1 MIMMSPFAHERR
13 SRYYQSMTQ
22 QTSKLTIVSAQMNPV
37 VGAIETN
44 LDQARVAVLWARSYK
59 ADILVLGELY
69 ILGYPP
75 EDLVRKPAAVK
86 DCMDAVKAL
95 ALDTA
100 GGDMAIIVGT
110 PWLSADQKLH
120 NGVAVLADGKVQ
132 DVRFKHELPNYAVFD
147 EKRVFDQGPLPS
159 PVIVK
164 GVAIGLPVCEDI
176 WFEAVTRNLKAMG
189 AQMLIVPNG
198 SPYRRPVREERL
210 ACARARVEETGLPL
224 IYVNQVGGQ
233 DELCFDGGSFALS
246 HRGEIVQSL
255 PNFTEDLAVSR
266 WEKQGD
272 NWICVEAKK
281 VEQLVGLPADYAAM
295 VLALRDYVD
304 KNKFPGVL
312 LGLSGGIDS
321 GLSAAVAADALG
333 PERVRCVMMPS
344 RYTSQDSLDDAADN
358 AKRLGVPYDIIPI
371 EPAVEAFGAMLEPI
385 FKDTKPGIAEEN
397 VQSRTR
403 AVVLMALSN
412 KLGHMVLTTGN
423 KSEMAVGYATLYG
436 DMCGGYNALK
446 DLYKMEVYALA
457 AWRNAN
463 TSAVG
468 LGCAGEVI
476 PQRIIDK
483 APSAE
488 LRENQ
493 KDQDSLPPYPALDDM
508 LHAFVEEE
516 QEIEAVVARG
526 HDLETVQRIQN
537 LLYVAEYK
545 RRQAPPGVKIGTRN
559 FGRDRRYPITNRYR
573 DKI

>member
-1 MIMMSPFAHERR
+1 
-13 SRYYQSMTQ
+13 MTEA
-22 QTSKLTIVSAQMNPV
+22 TTKLTIVSAQMNPI
-37 VGAIETN
+37 VGAIEAN
-44 LDQARVAVLWARSYK
+44 LDQARVAMLWARSYK

-75 EDLVRKPAAVK
+75 EDLVRKPAAVQ
-86 DCMDAVKAL
+86 DCMAAVETL
-95 ALDTA
+95 ALDTKA
-100 GGDMAIIVGT
+100 GDMAIIVGT
-110 PWLSADQKLH
+110 PWQNKDGLFNA
-120 NGVAVLADGKVQ
+120 VAVLANGVVA

-147 EKRVFDQGPLPS
+147 EKRVFDAGPIPR
-159 PVIVK
+159 PVSIK
-164 GVAIGLPVCEDI
+164 GVSIGLPICEDI
-176 WFEAVTRNLKAMG
+176 WFDRVTTGLKAAG
-189 AQMLIVPNG
+189 AELLIVPNG
-198 SPYRRPVREERL
+198 SPYRRPVRDERL
-210 ACARARVEETGLPL
+210 ACARARVAEAGLPL

-246 HRGEIVQSL
+246 ANGEIVQSL

-266 WEKQGD
+266 WAKSDGT
-272 NWICVEAKK
+272 WVCVEAKI

-344 RYTSQDSLDDAADN
+344 RFTSQDSLDDAADN
-358 AKRLGVPYDIIPI
+358 ANRLGVPYEIMSI
-371 EPAVEAFGAMLEPI
+371 EPAVEAFGAMLAPAFEG
-385 FKDTKPGIAEEN
+385 TKPGIAEEN
-397 VQSRTR
+397 IQSRTR
-403 AVVLMALSN
+403 AVILMALSN
-412 KLGHMVLTTGN
+412 KHGHMVLTTGN

-457 AWRNAN
+457 AWRNN
-463 TSAVG
+463 HVSTIG
-468 LGCAGEVI
+468 LGPAGEVI

-516 QEIEAVVARG
+516 EEIEDVVARG

>member
-1 MIMMSPFAHERR
+1 
-13 SRYYQSMTQ
+13 MTTS
-22 QTSKLTIVSAQMNPV
+22 QTSLTIVTAQMNPI
-37 VGAIETN
+37 VGAIGHN
-44 LDQARVAVLWARSYK
+44 LEQARIAVLWARSHK

-86 DCMDAVKAL
+86 DCMEAVASL
-95 ALDTA
+95 ALDTK
-100 GGDMAIIVGT
+100 GGDIALIVGT
-110 PWLSADQKLH
+110 PWRTEAGLFNA
-120 NGVAVLADGKVQ
+120 VAVLADGVVA

-147 EKRVFDQGPLPS
+147 EKRVFDAGPLPV
-159 PVIVK
+159 PVIIK
-164 GVAIGLPVCEDI
+164 GVSIGLPICEDI
-176 WFEAVTRNLKAMG
+176 WFNRVTSALKISG
-189 AQMLIVPNG
+189 AEMLIVPNG
-198 SPYRRPVREERL
+198 SPYRRPVREQRL
-210 ACARARVEETGLPL
+210 ACARARVAETGLPM

-246 HRGEIVQSL
+246 ASGDIVQSL
-255 PNFTEDLAVSR
+255 GNFVEDLSVAH
-266 WEKQGD
+266 WEKQNGT
-272 NWICVEAKK
+272 WVCIEAK
-281 VEQLVGLPADYAAM
+281 VGQQWVGLPADYAAM
-295 VLALRDYVD
+295 VLALRDYVT
-304 KNKFPGVL
+304 KNNFPGVL

-321 GLSAAVAADALG
+321 GLSAAVATDALG
-333 PERVRCVMMPS
+333 ADRVRCVMMPS
-344 RYTSQDSLDDAADN
+344 QYTSHDSLDDAADN
-358 AKRLGVPYDIIPI
+358 AKRLGVSYDIIAI
-371 EPAVEAFGAMLEPI
+371 EPAVAAFNSMLAPI
-385 FKDTKPGIAEEN
+385 FQNTQSGVAEEN
-397 VQSRTR
+397 IQSRTR
-403 AVVLMALSN
+403 AVILMALSN

-446 DLYKMEVYALA
+446 DLYKMEVYALS
-457 AWRNAN
+457 AWRNNN
-463 TSAVG
+463 TSAIG
-468 LGCAGEVI
+468 LGPAGEVI

-493 KDQDSLPPYPALDDM
+493 TDQDSLPPYPALDDM

-516 QEIEAVVARG
+516 EEIEDVVARG
-526 HDLETVQRIQN
+526 HDLATVQRIQN

>member
-1 MIMMSPFAHERR
+1 
-13 SRYYQSMTQ
+13 MTQ
-22 QTSKLTIVSAQMNPV
+22 ANSSLTIVSAQMNPV
-37 VGAIETN
+37 VGAIDAN

-86 DCMDAVKAL
+86 DCMDAITTL
-95 ALDTA
+95 ALDTKA
-100 GGDMAIIVGT
+100 GDMAIIVGT
-110 PWLSADQKLH
+110 PWQSEAGLFNA
-120 NGVAVLADGKVQ
+120 VAVLANGVVQ

-147 EKRVFDQGPLPS
+147 EKRVFDAGPIPA
-159 PVIVK
+159 PVIIKGVSI
-164 GVAIGLPVCEDI
+164 GVAICEDI
-176 WFEAVTRNLKAMG
+176 WFDRVTRGLKDSG
-189 AQMLIVPNG
+189 AELLIVPNG

-210 ACARARVEETGLPL
+210 ACARARVAETGLPL

-246 HRGEIVQSL
+246 ATGDIVQSL
-255 PNFTEDLAVSR
+255 PNFTEDLAVAR
-266 WEKQGD
+266 WEKQDGT
-272 NWICVEAKK
+272 WVCVEAEIKG
-281 VEQLVGLPADYAAM
+281 QMVGLAADYAAM

-304 KNKFPGVL
+304 KNRFPGVL

-321 GLSAAVAADALG
+321 GLSAAVATDALG
-333 PERVRCVMMPS
+333 PDRVRCVMMPS
-344 RYTSQDSLDDAADN
+344 RYTSRDSLDDAADN
-358 AKRLGVPYDIIPI
+358 AKRLGVPYDVIPI
-371 EPAVEAFGAMLEPI
+371 EPAVEAFGGMLTP
-385 FKDTKPGIAEEN
+385 FFAGTTPGIAEEN
-397 VQSRTR
+397 IQSRTR
-403 AVVLMALSN
+403 AVILMALSN

-446 DLYKMEVYALA
+446 DLYKMEVYALS
-457 AWRNAN
+457 AWRNAH
-463 TSAVG
+463 TSAIG
-468 LGCAGEVI
+468 LGPSGEVI

-493 KDQDSLPPYPALDDM
+493 TDQDSLPPYPALDDM
-508 LHAFVEEE
+508 LRAFVEDEE
-516 QEIEAVVARG
+516 EIEDVVARG
-526 HDLETVQRIQN
+526 HDRATVQRIQN

-559 FGRDRRYPITNRYR
+559 FGRDRRYPITNKYR
-573 DKI
+573 DKL

>member
-1 MIMMSPFAHERR
+1 
-13 SRYYQSMTQ
+13 MTSS
-22 QTSKLTIVSAQMNPV
+22 TAKSSTKLTIVSAQMNPI
-37 VGAIETN
+37 VGAIDHN
-44 LDQARVAVLWARSYK
+44 LEQARIAVLWARSYK

-86 DCMDAVKAL
+86 DCMDAIATL
-95 ALDTA
+95 ALDTKD
-100 GGDMAIIVGT
+100 GDMAIIVGT
-110 PWLSADQKLH
+110 PWRTDDHELCNS
-120 NGVAVLADGKVQ
+120 VAVLAGGKVVA
-132 DVRFKHELPNYAVFD
+132 VRHKFELPNYAVFD
-147 EKRVFDQGPLPS
+147 EKRVFDAGPRPD
-159 PVIVK
+159 PVVIK
-164 GVAIGLPVCEDI
+164 GVSIGLPICEDI
-176 WFEAVTRNLKAMG
+176 WFARVTGWLKSEG
-189 AQMLIVPNG
+189 AEMLIVPNG
-198 SPYRRPVREERL
+198 SPYRRGVREERL
-210 ACARARVEETGLPL
+210 ARARERVAETDLPL

-246 HRGEIVQSL
+246 STGEIVQSL
-255 PNFTEDLAVSR
+255 PNFTEDMSVST
-266 WEKQGD
+266 WEKTND
-272 NWICVEAKK
+272 TWVCVGAK
-281 VEQLVGLPADYAAM
+281 VEEQLVGLAADYAAM

-333 PERVRCVMMPS
+333 PDRVRCVMMPS

-358 AKRLGVPYDIIPI
+358 AKRLGVPYDIVAI
-371 EPAVEAFGAMLEPI
+371 EPAVEAFGTMLAPLFEG
-385 FKDTKPGIAEEN
+385 TTPGITEEN
-397 VQSRTR
+397 IQSRTR
-403 AVVLMALSN
+403 AVILMALSN

-446 DLYKMEVYALA
+446 DLYKMEVYALS

-463 TSAVG
+463 VSTIG
-468 LGCAGEVI
+468 LGPSGEVI

-493 KDQDSLPPYPALDDM
+493 TDQDSLPPYPALDDM

-516 QEIEAVVARG
+516 EEIEDVVARG
-526 HDLETVQRIQN
+526 HDVATVQRIQN

>member
-1 MIMMSPFAHERR
+1 
-13 SRYYQSMTQ
+13 MTQ
-22 QTSKLTIVSAQMNPV
+22 AATHLTIVSAQMNPI
-37 VGAIETN
+37 VGAIEHN
-44 LDQARVAVLWARSYK
+44 LDQARVAMLWARSHK

-86 DCMDAVKAL
+86 DCMDAVTTL
-95 ALDTA
+95 ARDTNA
-100 GGDMAIIVGT
+100 GDMVILVGT
-110 PWLSADQKLH
+110 PWQTQEGLFNA
-120 NGVAVLADGKVQ
+120 VAVLANGVVSE
-132 DVRFKHELPNYAVFD
+132 VRFKHELPNYAVFD
-147 EKRVFDQGPLPS
+147 EKRVFDAGPIPE
-159 PVIVK
+159 PVSIK
-164 GVAIGLPVCEDI
+164 GVKIGLPICEDI
-176 WFEAVTRNLKAMG
+176 WFDRVTAGLKAAG
-189 AQMLIVPNG
+189 AEMFIVPNG
-198 SPYRRPVREERL
+198 SPYRRPVRDERL
-210 ACARARVEETGLPL
+210 ACARARVAETGLPL

-246 HRGEIVQSL
+246 ANGSLVQSL

-266 WEKQGD
+266 WEKQSET
-272 NWICVEAKK
+272 WVCTQATLS
-281 VEQLVGLPADYAAM
+281 EQMVGLPADYAAM

-321 GLSAAVAADALG
+321 GLSAAVATDALG
-333 PERVRCVMMPS
+333 AERVRCVMMPS
-344 RYTSQDSLDDAADN
+344 RYTSADSLDDAAEN
-358 AKRLGVPYDIIPI
+358 AKRLGVPYEIISI
-371 EPAVEAFGAMLEPI
+371 EPAVGAFSQMLAPA
-385 FKDTKPGIAEEN
+385 FADTQPGIAEEN
-397 VQSRTR
+397 IQSRTR
-403 AVVLMALSN
+403 AVILMALSN
-412 KLGHMVLTTGN
+412 KFGHMVLTTGN

-463 TSAVG
+463 TSTIG
-468 LGCAGEVI
+468 LGPAGEMI

-493 KDQDSLPPYPALDDM
+493 RDQDSLPPYPALDDM

-516 QEIEAVVARG
+516 EEIEDVVARG
-526 HDLETVQRIQN
+526 HDLATVQRIQN

-573 DKI
+573 DKL

>member
-1 MIMMSPFAHERR
+1 MAWRAIIKVMATPT
-13 SRYYQSMTQ
+13 TQ
-22 QTSKLTIVSAQMNPV
+22 LTIVSAQMNPV
-37 VGAIETN
+37 VGAIDAN
-44 LDQARVAVLWARSYK
+44 LDQARLAILWARSYK

-86 DCMDAVKAL
+86 DCMDAIKTL
-95 ALDTA
+95 ALDTKA
-100 GGDMAIIVGT
+100 GDMAIIVGT
-110 PWLSADQKLH
+110 PWRTDAGLFNA
-120 NGVAVLADGKVQ
+120 VAVLSDGVVAE
-132 DVRFKHELPNYAVFD
+132 VRFKHELPNYAVFD
-147 EKRVFDQGPLPS
+147 EKRVFDAGPIPS
-159 PVIVK
+159 PVTIK
-164 GVAIGLPVCEDI
+164 GVKIGLPICEDI
-176 WFEAVTRNLKAMG
+176 WFDRVTAGLKSAG
-189 AQMLIVPNG
+189 AELLIVPNG

-210 ACARARVEETGLPL
+210 ACARARVAETGVPM

-246 HRGEIVQSL
+246 HTGEMVQSL
-255 PNFTEDLAVSR
+255 PNFTEDLSVSR
-266 WEKQGD
+266 WKKKGN
-272 NWICVEAKK
+272 NWVCVEAKMA
-281 VEQLVGLPADYAAM
+281 EQMVGLAADYAAM

-321 GLSAAVAADALG
+321 GLSAAVSADALG
-333 PERVRCVMMPS
+333 PDRVRCVMMPS

-358 AKRLGVPYDIIPI
+358 AKRLGVPYDIVAI
-371 EPAVEAFGAMLEPI
+371 EPAVEAFGTMLGPLFEG
-385 FKDTKPGIAEEN
+385 TTPGVAEEN
-397 VQSRTR
+397 IQSRTR
-403 AVVLMALSN
+403 AVILMALSN

-446 DLYKMEVYALA
+446 DLYKMEVYALS
-457 AWRNAN
+457 AWRNTN
-463 TSAVG
+463 TSAIG
-468 LGCAGEVI
+468 LGPKGEVI

-493 KDQDSLPPYPALDDM
+493 TDQDSLPPYPALDDM

-516 QEIEAVVARG
+516 EEIEDVVSRG
-526 HDLETVQRIQN
+526 HDLATVQRIQN

-573 DKI
+573 DKV

>member
-1 MIMMSPFAHERR
+1 
-13 SRYYQSMTQ
+13 MTEI
-22 QTSKLTIVSAQMNPV
+22 TNKLTIVSAQMNPI

-59 ADILVLGELY
+59 ADVLVLPELY
-69 ILGYPP
+69 VLGYPP

-86 DCMDAVKAL
+86 DCMEAIATL
-95 ALDTA
+95 ALDTKA
-100 GGDMAIIVGT
+100 GDMAIIVGT
-110 PWLSADQKLH
+110 PWQSEAGLFNA
-120 NGVAVLADGKVQ
+120 VAVLANGAVA

-147 EKRVFDQGPLPS
+147 EKRVFDAGPIPS
-159 PVIVK
+159 PVTIK
-164 GVAIGLPVCEDI
+164 GVKIGLPICEDI
-176 WFEAVTRNLKAMG
+176 WFDRVTTGLKAAG
-189 AQMLIVPNG
+189 AEMLIVPNG

-210 ACARARVEETGLPL
+210 ACARARVAETGLPL
-224 IYVNQVGGQ
+224 IYVNQIGGQ

-246 HRGEIVQSL
+246 ATGEIVQSL
-255 PNFTEDLAVSR
+255 PNFTEDLSVAR
-266 WEKQGD
+266 WEKAQDGA
-272 NWICVEAKK
+272 WVCVEAK
-281 VEQLVGLPADYAAM
+281 VAEQMVGLPADYAAM

-321 GLSAAVAADALG
+321 GLSAAVATDALG
-333 PERVRCVMMPS
+333 AERVRCVMMPS
-344 RYTSQDSLDDAADN
+344 RYTSRDSLDDAADN
-358 AKRLGVPYDIIPI
+358 AKRLGVPYDIVAI
-371 EPAVEAFGAMLEPI
+371 EPAVEAFGAMLEPV
-385 FKDTKPGIAEEN
+385 FKGTTPGVAEEN
-397 VQSRTR
+397 IQSRTR
-403 AVVLMALSN
+403 AVILMALSN

-446 DLYKMEVYALA
+446 DLYKMEVYALSE
-457 AWRNAN
+457 WRNAN
-463 TSAVG
+463 VIAIG
-468 LGCAGEVI
+468 LGPTGEVI

-493 KDQDSLPPYPALDDM
+493 TDQDSLPPYPALDDM

-516 QEIEAVVARG
+516 EEIEDVIARG
-526 HDLETVQRIQN
+526 HDPATVQRIQN

>member
-1 MIMMSPFAHERR
+1 
-13 SRYYQSMTQ
+13 MTAP
-22 QTSKLTIVSAQMNPV
+22 THKLTIVSAQMNPV
-37 VGAIETN
+37 VGAIESN
-44 LDQARVAVLWARSYK
+44 LDQARIAVLWARSYK

-86 DCMDAVKAL
+86 DCMDAIAIL
-95 ALDTA
+95 ALDTK

-110 PWLSADQKLH
+110 PWQTEAGLFNA
-120 NGVAVLADGKVQ
+120 VAVLANGVVEN
-132 DVRFKHELPNYAVFD
+132 VRFKHELPNYAVFD
-147 EKRVFDQGPLPS
+147 EKRVFDIGPIPA
-159 PVIVK
+159 PVMIK
-164 GVAIGLPVCEDI
+164 GVSIGLPICEDI
-176 WFEAVTRNLKAMG
+176 WFDRVTSGLKASG
-189 AQMLIVPNG
+189 AEMLIVPNG

-210 ACARARVEETGLPL
+210 ACARARVAETGLPM

-246 HRGEIVQSL
+246 SKGEIVQSL
-255 PNFTEDLAVSR
+255 PNFTEDMSVSR
-266 WEKQGD
+266 WEKTDGT
-272 NWICVEAKK
+272 WVCVSAK
-281 VEQLVGLPADYAAM
+281 VADQMVGLAADYAAM

-333 PERVRCVMMPS
+333 SDRVRCVMMPS

-358 AKRLGVPYDIIPI
+358 AKRLGVPYDIIAI
-371 EPAVEAFGAMLEPI
+371 EPAVEAFGAMLEPM
-385 FKDTKPGIAEEN
+385 FKGTTPGIAEEN
-397 VQSRTR
+397 IQSRTR
-403 AVVLMALSN
+403 AVILMALSN

-446 DLYKMEVYALA
+446 DLYKMEVYALS

-463 TSAVG
+463 TSAIG
-468 LGCAGEVI
+468 LGPSGEVI

-493 KDQDSLPPYPALDDM
+493 KDQDSLPPYSALDDM
-508 LHAFVEEE
+508 LRAFVEEE
-516 QEIEAVVARG
+516 EEIEDVVARG
-526 HDLETVQRIQN
+526 HDMAIVQRIQN

-559 FGRDRRYPITNRYR
+559 FGRDRRYPITNKYR
-573 DKI
+573 DKV

>member
-1 MIMMSPFAHERR
+1 
-13 SRYYQSMTQ
+13 MTKPA
-22 QTSKLTIVSAQMNPV
+22 TKLTIVSAQMNPI
-37 VGAIETN
+37 VGAIDAN
-44 LDQARVAVLWARSYK
+44 LDQARVAILWARSYK
-59 ADILVLGELY
+59 ADILVLPELY

-86 DCMDAVKAL
+86 DCMEAITIL
-95 ALDTA
+95 AQDTTA
-100 GGDMAIIVGT
+100 GDMVIIVGT
-110 PWLSADQKLH
+110 PWQEGEYLY
-120 NGVAVLADGKVQ
+120 NGVAVLAEGKVEQ
-132 DVRFKHELPNYAVFD
+132 VRYKHELPNYAVFD
-147 EKRVFDQGPLPS
+147 EKRVFDAGLIPT
-159 PVIVK
+159 PVTIK
-164 GVAIGLPVCEDI
+164 GVSIGLPICEDV
-176 WFEAVTRNLKAMG
+176 WFDRVTTGLKAAG
-189 AQMLIVPNG
+189 AQILIVPNG
-198 SPYRRPVREERL
+198 SPYRRPVSEERL
-210 ACARARVEETGLPL
+210 ACARARVAETGLPL

-246 HRGEIVQSL
+246 SKGELVQSL
-255 PNFTEDLAVSR
+255 PNFTEDLSVSR
-266 WEKQGD
+266 WEVASDGTWQ
-272 NWICVEAKK
+272 CVEAK
-281 VEQLVGLPADYAAM
+281 VTEQMVGLAADYAAM

-321 GLSAAVAADALG
+321 GLSAAIAADALG
-333 PERVRCVMMPS
+333 PQRVRCVMMPS

-371 EPAVEAFGAMLEPI
+371 EPAVEAFGTML
-385 FKDTKPGIAEEN
+385 KPLFEGTTSGVAEEN
-397 VQSRTR
+397 IQSRTR
-403 AVVLMALSN
+403 AVILMALSN

-446 DLYKMEVYALA
+446 DLYKMEVYALS

-463 TSAVG
+463 QSAIG
-468 LGCAGEVI
+468 LGPAGEVI

-493 KDQDSLPPYPALDDM
+493 TDQDSLPPYPALDDM

-516 QEIEAVVARG
+516 EEIEDVVARG
-526 HDLETVQRIQN
+526 HDLATVQRIQN

-573 DKI
+573 DKV

>member
-1 MIMMSPFAHERR
+1 
-13 SRYYQSMTQ
+13 MTQ
-22 QTSKLTIVSAQMNPV
+22 IATTLTIVSAQMNPV
-37 VGAIETN
+37 VGAIAEN

-59 ADILVLGELY
+59 ADILVLPELY

-86 DCMDAVKAL
+86 DCMDAVTIL
-95 ALDTA
+95 AADTNA
-100 GGDMAIIVGT
+100 GDMTILVGT
-110 PWLSADQKLH
+110 PWRSEAGLFNA
-120 NGVAVLADGKVQ
+120 VAVLADGKVT

-147 EKRVFDQGPLPS
+147 EKRVFDAGPIPQ
-159 PVIVK
+159 PVTIK
-164 GVAIGLPVCEDI
+164 GVKIGLPICEDI
-176 WFEAVTRNLKAMG
+176 WFDRVTAGLKAAG
-189 AQMLIVPNG
+189 AELLIVPNG
-198 SPYRRPVREERL
+198 SPYRRPVRAERL
-210 ACARARVEETGLPL
+210 MCAKVRVAETGLPL

-233 DELCFDGGSFALS
+233 DELCFDGGSFGLS
-246 HRGEIVQSL
+246 HTGEVVQSL
-255 PNFTEDLAVSR
+255 PNFTEDLSVSR
-266 WEKQGD
+266 WEKSEGAWQ
-272 NWICVEAKK
+272 CVEAKK
-281 VEQLVGLPADYAAM
+281 TEQMVGLPADYAAM

-333 PERVRCVMMPS
+333 PDRVRCVMMPS
-344 RYTSQDSLDDAADN
+344 RYTSQSSLDDAADN
-358 AKRLGVPYDIIPI
+358 AKRLGVPYDVVPI
-371 EPAVEAFGAMLEPI
+371 EPAVEAFGAMLEPM
-385 FKDTKPGIAEEN
+385 FKGTQPGVAEEN
-397 VQSRTR
+397 IQSRTR
-403 AVVLMALSN
+403 AVILMALSN

-446 DLYKMEVYALA
+446 DLYKMEVYALS

-463 TSAVG
+463 VSAIG
-468 LGCAGEVI
+468 LGLSGEVI

-493 KDQDSLPPYPALDDM
+493 TDQDSLPPYPALDDM
-508 LHAFVEEE
+508 LHAFVEQEE
-516 QEIEAVVARG
+516 EIEDVVARG
-526 HDLETVQRIQN
+526 HDPATVQRIQN

-573 DKI
+573 DKL

>member
-1 MIMMSPFAHERR
+1 
-13 SRYYQSMTQ
+13 MT
-22 QTSKLTIVSAQMNPV
+22 TPTKKLTIVSAQMNPI
-37 VGAIETN
+37 VGAIEEN
-44 LDQARVAVLWARSYK
+44 LDQARVAILWARSYK

-86 DCMDAVKAL
+86 DCMEAIAVLAQDTKA
-95 ALDTA
+95 
-100 GGDMAIIVGT
+100 GDMEVLVGT
-110 PWLSADQKLH
+110 PWQNEAGLFNA
-120 NGVAVLADGKVQ
+120 VALLANGKVA

-147 EKRVFDQGPLPS
+147 EKRVFDAGPIPT
-159 PVIVK
+159 PVTIK
-164 GVAIGLPVCEDI
+164 GVPIGVPICEDI
-176 WFEAVTRNLKAMG
+176 WFDRVTEGLKAGG
-189 AQMLIVPNG
+189 AELLIVPNG
-198 SPYRRPVREERL
+198 SPYRRPVRDERL
-210 ACARARVEETGLPL
+210 ACARARVAETGLPL

-246 HRGEIVQSL
+246 HSGEIVQSL
-255 PNFTEDLAVSR
+255 PNFTEDLSVSR
-266 WEKQGD
+266 WEKSAAGWQ
-272 NWICVEAKK
+272 CVEAKISD
-281 VEQLVGLPADYAAM
+281 QMIGLSADYAAM

-333 PERVRCVMMPS
+333 PDRVRCVMMPS

-358 AKRLGVPYDIIPI
+358 ASRLGTPYDIVPI
-371 EPAVEAFGAMLEPI
+371 EPAVEAFGTMLAPL
-385 FKDTKPGIAEEN
+385 FAGTQPGIAEEN
-397 VQSRTR
+397 IQSRTR
-403 AVVLMALSN
+403 AVILMALSN

-457 AWRNAN
+457 AWRNQHV
-463 TSAVG
+463 SAIG
-468 LGCAGEVI
+468 LGPAGEVI
-476 PQRIIDK
+476 PRRIIDK

-508 LHAFVEEE
+508 LHAFVEDEE
-516 QEIEAVVARG
+516 EIEDVVARG
-526 HDLETVQRIQN
+526 HDVATVQRIQN

-573 DKI
+573 DKV

>member
-1 MIMMSPFAHERR
+1 
-13 SRYYQSMTQ
+13 MT
-22 QTSKLTIVSAQMNPV
+22 TPATKLTIVSAQMNPI
-37 VGAIETN
+37 VGAIDAN
-44 LDQARVAVLWARSYK
+44 LDQARVAILWARSYK
-59 ADILVLGELY
+59 ADILVLPELY

-86 DCMDAVKAL
+86 DCMEAITTL
-95 ALDTA
+95 ARDTA
-100 GGDMAIIVGT
+100 AGDMVIIVGT
-110 PWLSADQKLH
+110 PWQDGDHLY
-120 NGVAVLADGKVQ
+120 NGVAVLADGKVA
-132 DVRFKHELPNYAVFD
+132 DVRYKHELPNYAVFD
-147 EKRVFDQGPLPS
+147 EKRVFDAGPIPS
-159 PVIVK
+159 PVTVK
-164 GVAIGLPVCEDI
+164 GVSIGLPICEDI
-176 WFEAVTRNLKAMG
+176 WFDRVTAGLEAAG
-189 AQMLIVPNG
+189 AQILIVPNG
-198 SPYRRPVREERL
+198 SPYRRPVGEERL
-210 ACARARVEETGLPL
+210 ACARARVAETSLPL

-246 HRGEIVQSL
+246 SRGEIVQSL
-255 PNFTEDLAVSR
+255 PNFTEDLSVSR
-266 WEKQGD
+266 WEVASDGT
-272 NWICVEAKK
+272 WHSVEAKIT
-281 VEQLVGLPADYAAM
+281 EQMVGLAADYAAM

-321 GLSAAVAADALG
+321 GLSAAIAADALG
-333 PERVRCVMMPS
+333 PQRVRCVMMPS

-358 AKRLGVPYDIIPI
+358 AKRLGVPYDIIAI
-371 EPAVEAFGAMLEPI
+371 EPAVEAFGTML
-385 FKDTKPGIAEEN
+385 KPLFEGTTSGVAEEN
-397 VQSRTR
+397 IQSRTR
-403 AVVLMALSN
+403 AVILMALSN

-446 DLYKMEVYALA
+446 DLYKMEVYALS

-463 TSAVG
+463 QSAIG
-468 LGCAGEVI
+468 LGPAGEVI

-493 KDQDSLPPYPALDDM
+493 TDQDSLPPYPALDDM
-508 LHAFVEEE
+508 LRSFVEDEE
-516 QEIEAVVARG
+516 EIEDVVARG
-526 HDLETVQRIQN
+526 HDLATVQRIQN

-573 DKI
+573 DKA